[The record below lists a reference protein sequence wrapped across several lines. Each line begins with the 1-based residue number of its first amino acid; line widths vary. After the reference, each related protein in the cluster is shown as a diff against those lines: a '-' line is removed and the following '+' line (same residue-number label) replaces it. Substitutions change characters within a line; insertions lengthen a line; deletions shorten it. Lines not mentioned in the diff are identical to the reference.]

1 MATVGSETPATRGTP
16 SIPTDIPHGS
26 SRGETEADSL
36 MALLDA
42 SWCVRMPIC
51 TCAVKPPVGRL
62 VTAPSLLPDASYL
75 AHLSASRLASSNFPG
90 CTMWNTHHVEHTW
103 A

>member
-1 MATVGSETPATRGTP
+1 MGTVGAGTPAARGTL

-42 SWCVRMPIC
+42 SWCVCMPAC
-51 TCAVKPPVGRL
+51 TCAVKAASWPM
-62 VTAPSLLPDASYL
+62 VTAPSLLPDGASL
-75 AHLSASRLASSNFPG
+75 AHLSAS
-90 CTMWNTHHVEHTW
+90 
-103 A
+103 